1 MFGGFFC
8 FVNLVFEF
16 FIFPVPCNHK
26 HYFSSYYAMFISNTN
41 KYVGWQENSGR
52 MTDAKISN
60 TTGYFVE
67 FISDHLEQNS
77 KSN

>member
-1 MFGGFFC
+1 
-8 FVNLVFEF
+8 
-16 FIFPVPCNHK
+16 
-26 HYFSSYYAMFISNTN
+26 MFISYTN

-67 FISDHLEQNS
+67 FISDQLEQNS
-77 KSN
+77 ESN

>member
-1 MFGGFFC
+1 
-8 FVNLVFEF
+8 
-16 FIFPVPCNHK
+16 
-26 HYFSSYYAMFISNTN
+26 MFISYTN

-67 FISDHLEQNS
+67 FISDQLEEIQNRTETECRPFR
-77 KSN
+77 